1 MKEFAL
7 GFLEE
12 PSINKVGMKN
22 GQNSPQIMS
31 EVNKLLKKGIV
42 INTAHEEGEFISP
55 IFLRS
60 KPDGT
65 NRVILNLKNLNQP
78 LEYNHFKMETI
89 HPVAHLIQQ
98 NYYMLKI
105 DLKDA
110 FYSVKILEKNTKY
123 LKFFAGSKLLKFV
136 VLPNELSS
144 GPRKFTKLTKPPLAV
159 LRLEGIIIAIYID
172 DLIILGETYEECLT
186 GSIKTIKMF
195 LCLGF
200 LMHPDKSAFLPIQKL
215 TYLGFIF
222 DSVNMLLSVT
232 DDKKDM

>member
-1 MKEFAL
+1 M
-7 GFLEE
+7 
-12 PSINKVGMKN
+12 
-22 GQNSPQIMS
+22 
-31 EVNKLLKKGIV
+31 

-110 FYSVKILEKNTKY
+110 YYSVQILEKHTKY
-123 LKFFAGSKLLKFV
+123 LKFFAGSKLLKFFM
-136 VLPNELSS
+136 LPNRLSS
-144 GPRKFTKLTKPPLAV
+144 GPRKFTQLTKPPLAV
-159 LRLEGIIIAIYID
+159 LRLEGIIA
-172 DLIILGETYEECLT
+172 L
-186 GSIKTIKMF
+186 
-195 LCLGF
+195 
-200 LMHPDKSAFLPIQKL
+200 
-215 TYLGFIF
+215 
-222 DSVNMLLSVT
+222 
-232 DDKKDM
+232 